1 MVDRGFLAARVAAVR
16 DAVGRIRAVL
26 PADPQAF
33 LADRTIREVVVL
45 NLFVALQDVLSLASH
60 WLADSGGSVPQT
72 YREVFQ
78 LLGEQGVIPPDL
90 AGRLAAASGLRN
102 LVAHRYAALDW
113 ERIHE
118 IASFH
123 LDDLL
128 RFCEE
133 LARRADG

>member
-1 MVDRGFLAARVAAVR
+1 
-16 DAVGRIRAVL
+16 
-26 PADPQAF
+26 
-33 LADRTIREVVVL
+33 
-45 NLFVALQDVLSLASH
+45 
-60 WLADSGGSVPQT
+60 
-72 YREVFQ
+72 VFQ